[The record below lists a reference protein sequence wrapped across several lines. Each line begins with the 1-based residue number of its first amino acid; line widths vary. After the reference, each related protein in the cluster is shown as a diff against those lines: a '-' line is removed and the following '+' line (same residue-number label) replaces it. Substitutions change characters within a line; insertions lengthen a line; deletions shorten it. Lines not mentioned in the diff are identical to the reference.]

1 MLTRPL
7 VSATLPAGLTSPF
20 AAVHVRRGDKT
31 EGYTDDRGQIV
42 IEGDEVAPQVYVKR
56 LIPYAPEIKSI
67 FVMTDD
73 YRVIDDF
80 RKVGRDYSIH
90 TLCRREETGYSQL
103 EFSSLDPVR
112 KTDQIRRLIAETNC
126 RFIGRISRRLQ
137 VQHRPLRTS
146 VACQSR
152 ALSQY

>member
-1 MLTRPL
+1 MT
-7 VSATLPAGLTSPF
+7 
-20 AAVHVRRGDKT
+20 
-31 EGYTDDRGQIV
+31 
-42 IEGDEVAPQVYVKR
+42 
-56 LIPYAPEIKSI
+56 YAPEIKSI

-112 KTDQIRRLIAETNC
+112 KTDQIRRLIAETQIAASSDVFLGGYKSNVA
-126 RFIGRISRRLQ
+126 RFVPLWHASPERCLSIDSRKYW
-137 VQHRPLRTS
+137 VPN
-146 VACQSR
+146 
-152 ALSQY
+152 